1 MGLKEKKVV
10 LVAGMPGSGK
20 SIVSKVARDMGFGT
34 VCMGDVVREEV
45 EKRGLSL
52 TRDNIS
58 KIARELR
65 KREGMQAI
73 AIRVLDRIL
82 ELLSKGLDLVVVDG
96 VRGYDEVKY
105 FKDNL
110 GRYAKLIVLTV
121 HASPETRF
129 KRLCRRGREDDPR
142 TWEEFLRR
150 DLEELN
156 FGIGEVIALSD
167 ILLVNEG
174 LSIKEFRELVES
186 VISSIINKTR

>member
-1 MGLKEKKVV
+1 MGLEEKKVV

-73 AIRVLDRIL
+73 AIRVLDRVL

-110 GRYAKLIVLTV
+110 GRHAKLIVLTV

>member
-20 SIVSKVARDMGFGT
+20 SIISKVARDMGFGT

-73 AIRVLDRIL
+73 AIRVLDRVL

-110 GRYAKLIVLTV
+110 RRYAKLIVLTV

-150 DLEELN
+150 DLEELD
-156 FGIGEVIALSD
+156 FGIGDVIALSD

>member
-1 MGLKEKKVV
+1 MGLEEKKVV

-73 AIRVLDRIL
+73 AIRVLDRVL

-110 GRYAKLIVLTV
+110 GRHAKLIVLTV

-150 DLEELN
+150 DLEELD
-156 FGIGEVIALSD
+156 FGIGDVIALSD

>member
-73 AIRVLDRIL
+73 AIRVLDRVL

-110 GRYAKLIVLTV
+110 GKHAKLIVLTV

-129 KRLCRRGREDDPR
+129 KRLRRRGREDDPR

-150 DLEELN
+150 DLEELD
-156 FGIGEVIALSD
+156 FGIGDVIALSD

-174 LSIKEFRELVES
+174 LSLKEFRELVES